1 MIRQSV
7 LHRPA
12 DLTAL
17 KEKHDS
23 EAEEEEV
30 MEEEQEGEEEEERGS
45 DSFIHLNPS
54 GSNIPF
60 SGRRTVLIKYKY
72 SRTCKGPSKLVT
84 ETKVKYVCF
93 IYFIFEF

>member
-23 EAEEEEV
+23 EAEEEV
-30 MEEEQEGEEEEERGS
+30 MEEEQEGEEEERE
-45 DSFIHLNPS
+45 
-54 GSNIPF
+54 
-60 SGRRTVLIKYKY
+60 VLIH
-72 SRTCKGPSKLVT
+72 SFT
-84 ETKVKYVCF
+84 
-93 IYFIFEF
+93 

>member
-30 MEEEQEGEEEEERGS
+30 MEEEQEGEEEERE
-45 DSFIHLNPS
+45 
-54 GSNIPF
+54 
-60 SGRRTVLIKYKY
+60 VLIH
-72 SRTCKGPSKLVT
+72 SFT
-84 ETKVKYVCF
+84 
-93 IYFIFEF
+93 

>member
-1 MIRQSV
+1 MTPGDVSHSLAGHGGWNVIRQSV

-30 MEEEQEGEEEEERGS
+30 MEEEQEGEEEERE
-45 DSFIHLNPS
+45 
-54 GSNIPF
+54 
-60 SGRRTVLIKYKY
+60 VLIH
-72 SRTCKGPSKLVT
+72 SFT
-84 ETKVKYVCF
+84 
-93 IYFIFEF
+93 